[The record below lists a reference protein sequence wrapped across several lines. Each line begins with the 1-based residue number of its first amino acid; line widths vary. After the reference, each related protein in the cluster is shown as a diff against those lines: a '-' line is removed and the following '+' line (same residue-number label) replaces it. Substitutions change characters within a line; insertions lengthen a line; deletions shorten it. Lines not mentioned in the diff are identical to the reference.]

1 MVAAKETKALREGA
15 NVMLIIGCDFHP
27 GFQQIAIFDNQTG
40 AYEERRLS
48 HRGEAEQFYRA
59 LAGQEVR
66 GGMEAC
72 GHYPWF
78 ERLLAELRF
87 ELWLWG
93 CGQNPGQRGAA
104 AEDGPAGR
112 GTSAD
117 ADAGGSFSADLGA
130 EPGGAGRAAVA
141 GASSQASAGAD
152 PDQEPAAGAGHEPGS
167 AEEVEVVDGG
177 GTGGVG
183 ELGVVALRGPA
194 PETTAAPAGR
204 SGGGDRWAEPASGR
218 RSERPAGG
226 REVDDASGS
235 GSGDRVGDGADAGTG
250 GALPGWAQG
259 GQLLWADPE
268 RVFQRRTAA
277 AGTHQQAGQFVC
289 AFSAG
294 GSGPECGPERCRVGP
309 LLSPAGGA
317 QTSRA
322 GQGGSGPQ
330 AGSEVVP
337 DVARG
342 LDVRATV
349 QGRDAGKPESFC
361 GGKLEPTA

>member
-1 MVAAKETKALREGA
+1 MVAAKQTKALREGA

-48 HRGEAEQFYRA
+48 HRAEAEQFYGA

-66 GGMEAC
+66 VGMEAC

-87 ELWLWG
+87 ELWLG
-93 CGQNPGQRGAA
+93 DAA
-104 AEDGPAGR
+104 KIRASVVRQQKTDRRDAEHLQMLMR
-112 GTSAD
+112 
-117 ADAGGSFSADLGA
+117 GSFSADLGA
-130 EPGGAGRAAVA
+130 EPGGGGRAAVA

-152 PDQEPAAGAGHEPGS
+152 PDQEPAADAGHEPGS
-167 AEEVEVVDGG
+167 AEEAEVGDGG

-183 ELGVVALRGPA
+183 ESGVVALRGPA

-226 REVDDASGS
+226 GEVDDASRS

-259 GQLLWADPE
+259 GQLLWADAE

-277 AGTHQQAGQFVC
+277 AGTHQ
-289 AFSAG
+289 
-294 GSGPECGPERCRVGP
+294 
-309 LLSPAGGA
+309 
-317 QTSRA
+317 
-322 GQGGSGPQ
+322 
-330 AGSEVVP
+330 
-337 DVARG
+337 
-342 LDVRATV
+342 
-349 QGRDAGKPESFC
+349 
-361 GGKLEPTA
+361 